1 MLLLFNKIFPMCA
14 KIIRNNE
21 TLILTRDFL
30 YLRMFNRTTVTF
42 LENFKDVV
50 DVSKSYS
57 LKELNKILFNSY
69 HHNDNKTITDLFKS
83 CSLNDS
89 NNDIRTPNV
98 NSRGGMS
105 QTTLNSSITELFPCI
120 AFEKDF
126 FPQNITEFQNF
137 ILSVDVEKLEC
148 INKQDIIKTKETINK
163 AHTSTKFHE
172 KMENAIAII
181 EYLNTKNIEKK
192 IAEVRW
198 GYRSKPFGISS
209 KHTGDIFIKYDDCN
223 IIGLSLKT
231 GGKNTSE
238 PQLNTYVSTVFA
250 AFGENEMLSNIRS
263 TAYEKVYSK
272 IVGIPHIDNFDG
284 GKNCRHTDKKKTE
297 NALFNYNKENKI
309 LYEKDYNT
317 MLDIVRTGVVELF
330 NKNKDK
336 TLMYIRK
343 EIMRH
348 DPKIPTIVLKVVS
361 NTTKEIT
368 DTHELDKIIPHVKN
382 VSAYVSKT
390 SKQDWFISLESDNNT
405 AIMKMSIRTNK
416 PGNAGQK
423 KLGQFPTKL
432 AIKYNGLAK

>member
-1 MLLLFNKIFPMCA
+1 MS
-14 KIIRNNE
+14 
-21 TLILTRDFL
+21 
-30 YLRMFNRTTVTF
+30 NRTTVTL

-57 LKELNKILFNSY
+57 LKEFNKILSNTY
-69 HHNDNKTITDLFKS
+69 RKKDNRNIVDLFKL

-105 QTTLNSSITELFPCI
+105 QTTLNSNITELYPCI
-120 AFEKDF
+120 AFEKGF

-137 ILSVDVEKLEC
+137 ILSVDVEKLKC

-163 AHTSTKFHE
+163 AHTSTKFEE

-181 EYLNTKNIEKK
+181 EYLNKKNIEKN
-192 IAEVRW
+192 ITDVQW
-198 GYRSKPFGISS
+198 GYRSKPFDISS
-209 KHTGDIFIKYDDCN
+209 KHAGDIFIKHDDGD

-231 GGKNTSE
+231 GGNNTSE

-263 TAYEKVYSK
+263 TVYEKVYSK

-297 NALFNYNKENKI
+297 NALFNYNKENNI

-317 MLDIVRTGVVELF
+317 MLDIVRNHVVELF

-368 DTHELDKIIPHVKN
+368 DTHELDKIIPDVKT
-382 VSAYVSKT
+382 VSAYISKT
-390 SKQDWFISLESDNNT
+390 SKQDWFISLGSDNNT
-405 AIMKMSIRTNK
+405 VIMKMSIRTNK

-432 AIKYNGLAK
+432 AIKYNGLVK